1 MSVQEDDRKKE
12 ENVVG
17 EVNHVM
23 RILPFFSNIY
33 LLSLSSSG
41 VSVSSSLPRPSF
53 PFSASKKI

>member
-23 RILPFFSNIY
+23 RILAFFPNIY
-33 LLSLSSSG
+33 LFSLSSSG
-41 VSVSSSLPRPSF
+41 VSVS
-53 PFSASKKI
+53 